1 MSINLLDPENI
12 LSMLESLEK
21 QDSKYAGIT
30 FSTRQ
35 YFFVDPM
42 MPIENN
48 LPGIGNKLAFEF
60 FTKKMK
66 PGYYI
71 SMDANDFKIANKTSH
86 IMGDLAI
93 KIIGRTLRNATL
105 KITDSKLFRSG
116 GDEFLFYCEKKE
128 SIFLFIENALK
139 EIDALELVGNVY
151 KITLSFGIGISY
163 SDAEAAL
170 LEAKNQKT
178 LIRKNLIHS
187 NITPLVI

>member
-1 MSINLLDPENI
+1 
-12 LSMLESLEK
+12 
-21 QDSKYAGIT
+21 
-30 FSTRQ
+30 
-35 YFFVDPM
+35 
-42 MPIENN
+42 
-48 LPGIGNKLAFEF
+48 
-60 FTKKMK
+60 
-66 PGYYI
+66 
-71 SMDANDFKIANKTSH
+71 
-86 IMGDLAI
+86 MGDLAI

-178 LIRKNLIHS
+178 VIRKNLIHS
-187 NITPLVI
+187 NIE

>member
-42 MPIENN
+42 IPIENN
-48 LPGIGNKLAFEF
+48 LPGIGNKLAFEL

-93 KIIGRTLRNATL
+93 TPFNISNA
-105 KITDSKLFRSG
+105 D
-116 GDEFLFYCEKKE
+116 FYGIKK
-128 SIFLFIENALK
+128 
-139 EIDALELVGNVY
+139 
-151 KITLSFGIGISY
+151 
-163 SDAEAAL
+163 
-170 LEAKNQKT
+170 
-178 LIRKNLIHS
+178 
-187 NITPLVI
+187 

>member
-48 LPGIGNKLAFEF
+48 LPGIGNKLAFEL

-93 KIIGRTLRNATL
+93 KIIGRTLRNSTL

-178 LIRKNLIHS
+178 VIRKNLIHS
-187 NITPLVI
+187 NIQ